1 MDQEWFEMTD
11 IRRRKLNSAVW
22 IPLRASQTL
31 EAAGKQGHLGYRQEF
46 FGLGSIAVPLEKRAR
61 AKTLN
66 WGDVGLGHS
75 HKGCIQDGRYVPA
88 DVFDGW
94 RQDLGGVALVLAQD
108 GNSDDP
114 PEWHLHQDFVITLEL
129 KREGD
134 TWLAMD
140 EGYIE
145 VARLR
150 RDDGRPVL
158 LEVRAEHLKDY
169 LCARR
174 MALYVSSY
182 RDRQETATNASH
194 INWPANPFRQVSDAD
209 RWEGRK
215 FEIHEGGHPFGS
227 ATAVHQITREN
238 IDLLEDVPHIGPA
251 DENISSRSWTVQP
264 TGEKLIQIQGEL
276 WRNEWVDPAVHS
288 PRARGDKLPSL
299 AFFITDATGSR
310 CSADNLEGTGGWL
323 WFRPEVIVPLS
334 HRRGGGLQ
342 WYTRDTGGARCSP
355 STSYV
360 HFGVNKL
367 GLVNVFAKDIGYL
380 PQWMQTIWAGF
391 NVGPEGGV
399 SEELLA
405 AQAEGDPADT
415 QAPEEYL
422 PEVFDFLNE
431 VASRK
436 FGFRLCRAHDRFQ
449 TLITEAHRF
458 RSTDQAS
465 FFSLAKDLARL
476 TADAIDASAIQKMV
490 NPPKGEKWGSLT
502 SLEKLVALRV
512 GPAKARRL
520 LGPLVGIYELRH
532 ADAHLP
538 SSDTER
544 ALALVKVDQKAPFV
558 IQGYQLLHSCVSSLY
573 SIAKALDQFPGSA
586 P

>member
-1 MDQEWFEMTD
+1 
-11 IRRRKLNSAVW
+11 
-22 IPLRASQTL
+22 
-31 EAAGKQGHLGYRQEF
+31 
-46 FGLGSIAVPLEKRAR
+46 
-61 AKTLN
+61 
-66 WGDVGLGHS
+66 
-75 HKGCIQDGRYVPA
+75 
-88 DVFDGW
+88 
-94 RQDLGGVALVLAQD
+94 
-108 GNSDDP
+108 
-114 PEWHLHQDFVITLEL
+114 
-129 KREGD
+129 
-134 TWLAMD
+134 
-140 EGYIE
+140 
-145 VARLR
+145 
-150 RDDGRPVL
+150 
-158 LEVRAEHLKDY
+158 
-169 LCARR
+169 
-174 MALYVSSY
+174 
-182 RDRQETATNASH
+182 
-194 INWPANPFRQVSDAD
+194 
-209 RWEGRK
+209 
-215 FEIHEGGHPFGS
+215 
-227 ATAVHQITREN
+227 
-238 IDLLEDVPHIGPA
+238 
-251 DENISSRSWTVQP
+251 
-264 TGEKLIQIQGEL
+264 
-276 WRNEWVDPAVHS
+276 
-288 PRARGDKLPSL
+288 
-299 AFFITDATGSR
+299 
-310 CSADNLEGTGGWL
+310 
-323 WFRPEVIVPLS
+323 
-334 HRRGGGLQ
+334 
-342 WYTRDTGGARCSP
+342 
-355 STSYV
+355 V